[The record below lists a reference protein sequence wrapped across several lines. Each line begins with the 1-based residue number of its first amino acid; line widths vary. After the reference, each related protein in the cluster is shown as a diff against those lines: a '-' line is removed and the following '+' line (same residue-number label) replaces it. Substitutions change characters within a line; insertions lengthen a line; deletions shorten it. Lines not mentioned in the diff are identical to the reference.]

1 MHSPPFGEGE
11 QQFKSHKKATNVSS
25 GEVRVKTDPVG
36 DTQDLVR
43 PGNHPRKE

>member
-1 MHSPPFGEGE
+1 MTIPAPSSGAM
-11 QQFKSHKKATNVSS
+11 QFKSHKKATNVSS